1 MPRLTL
7 PALRLAAALALSL
20 LQAMPSQARV
30 VFDPQN
36 FAQNLM
42 QAARALEQ
50 IHNQMRSLQNEA
62 RMLDSMAKDLAPLDG
77 SSVAALTRAL
87 QGVETLIRQAEG
99 LSFEARETTEAI
111 NRYYKPDQAQ
121 DPKTTELLKDAEARW
136 QQALSAYHTALELQ
150 SDIVGDIASDQET
163 LSTLMRQSQDAVG
176 SLQAEQAGN
185 QLLAISARQQLQ
197 IQALL
202 AAQFRAEA
210 LEKARHAK
218 EEEAARATT
227 RHFLGTGSAYTPH

>member
-1 MPRLTL
+1 MPRLTS
-7 PALRLAAALALSL
+7 PALCLAAALTVSL

-99 LSFEARETTEAI
+99 ISFAARETTEAI
-111 NRYYKPDQAQ
+111 DRYYKPDQAQ
-121 DPKTTELLKDAEARW
+121 DPKATELLRDAEARW

-163 LSTLMRQSQDAVG
+163 LSTLVRQSQDAVG

-202 AAQFRAEA
+202 AAQFRAET